1 MKTHKNTNTAEKPQS
16 EHTETEHPVYITTF
30 KSVQNE
36 DGETTIQTENKRVS
50 QEEGI
55 VVEEVLSDTEPIAEE
70 TIPSNVEI
78 TEVSEPTGD
87 FLIYNTNLYKYM
99 HTRFSYTRIT
109 KSTRVKKIF
118 SNTCVIGN
126 YNDPI
131 QLHGLR

>member
-1 MKTHKNTNTAEKPQS
+1 M
-16 EHTETEHPVYITTF
+16 
-30 KSVQNE
+30 
-36 DGETTIQTENKRVS
+36 S

-78 TEVSEPTGD
+78 IEVSEPTGD
-87 FLIYNTNLYKYM
+87 FLIYNTHLYKYM
-99 HTRFSYTRIT
+99 HTPFSYTRIT
-109 KSTRVKKIF
+109 NSTRVKTIF